1 MKSNARNST
10 ARSSLHARALLP
22 GQYGVPTLTQPPCGV
37 GVGVFSKSRSRWGCW
52 PWGCKRPGRQLRRPR
67 EMHRPEKPSGDPTV
81 EILNWAGRTAVVS
94 TMERNM
100 AAAGPIPAHGGAS
113 ARRVARSVVVVL
125 GKGCVDVDG
134 NGVVVFGAK
143 GVIEDERP
151 HRARSSKSCRQMR
164 ITKHIYREQ
173 QPGHGKADFS
183 ETKHILHGI

>member
-1 MKSNARNST
+1 
-10 ARSSLHARALLP
+10 
-22 GQYGVPTLTQPPCGV
+22 
-37 GVGVFSKSRSRWGCW
+37 
-52 PWGCKRPGRQLRRPR
+52 
-67 EMHRPEKPSGDPTV
+67 MHRPEEPSGDPTV

-100 AAAGPIPAHGGAS
+100 AAAGLIPAHGGAP

-151 HRARSSKSCRQMR
+151 APRPCVHILQHMR
-164 ITKHIYREQ
+164 ITKHI
-173 QPGHGKADFS
+173 
-183 ETKHILHGI
+183 